1 MPCPSAHMLNRT
13 VRRNKS
19 ERGAS
24 LVEFMIVLVPTLG
37 MLFMVI
43 DLAWALFGWACVQE
57 AVREGV
63 RYGVTGPV
71 SSGLDSAIKQ
81 FVTNMSMGFINSG
94 NKGTIQVQYFSP
106 TTMGEVTGQA
116 GATDSGNVLKVSAT
130 ITINT
135 LVPIWQPNGKIW
147 GSFTTWQ
154 PTLSAA
160 CADVLET
167 GQSPPSE

>member
-1 MPCPSAHMLNRT
+1 MSDIGHRIQNRT
-13 VRRNKS
+13 VRRKKA

-24 LVEFMIVLVPTLG
+24 LVEFLLVLVPTLG
-37 MLFMVI
+37 LLFMAI

-63 RYGVTGPV
+63 RYGITGPV
-71 SSGLDSAIKQ
+71 SSGLDAAIEQ
-81 FVTNMSMGFINSG
+81 FVTNMSMGFISNG
-94 NKGTIQVQYFSP
+94 DNGTITVQYFSP
-106 TTMGEVTGQA
+106 TTMTEVTGQS

-130 ITINT
+130 ITIST

-147 GSFTTWQ
+147 GSFTTWH

-160 CADVLET
+160 SADTLET
-167 GQSPPSE
+167 GQPPPSE